1 MISLPVPEDPA
12 LIVIQDISAPM
23 SVTVGTNDVHFGG
36 GSSGTANAGSYTV
49 EVRAWADNDVDTE
62 EFELL

>member
-1 MISLPVPEDPA
+1 M
-12 LIVIQDISAPM
+12 IVIQDISAPM

-49 EVRAWADNDVDTE
+49 EVRAWADNDVDTGK
-62 EFELL
+62 FEHL